1 MGRGN
6 NIMNNENTN
15 QTESDDMVP
24 EQPVETTE
32 KQDVV
37 VEITGFQLEIFKG
50 L

>member
-6 NIMNNENTN
+6 NIMSNEN
-15 QTESDDMVP
+15 QTET
-24 EQPVETTE
+24 EIIQPAEPTEPVE

-37 VEITGFQLEIFKG
+37 VEVTGFQIELIKG

>member
-1 MGRGN
+1 MDKGSD
-6 NIMNNENTN
+6 IMSNENTN
-15 QTESDDMVP
+15 QTESEIM
-24 EQPVETTE
+24 QPAEPTEPVE

>member
-6 NIMNNENTN
+6 NIMSNVN
-15 QTESDDMVP
+15 QTET
-24 EQPVETTE
+24 EIIQPAEPTEPVE

-37 VEITGFQLEIFKG
+37 VEVTGFQLEILKG

>member
-6 NIMNNENTN
+6 NIMSNEN
-15 QTESDDMVP
+15 QTEIILP
-24 EQPVETTE
+24 AEPTEPVE

-37 VEITGFQLEIFKG
+37 VEVTGFQLEILKG

>member
-1 MGRGN
+1 
-6 NIMNNENTN
+6 MNNENTN

-37 VEITGFQLEIFKG
+37 VEVTGFQLEILKG